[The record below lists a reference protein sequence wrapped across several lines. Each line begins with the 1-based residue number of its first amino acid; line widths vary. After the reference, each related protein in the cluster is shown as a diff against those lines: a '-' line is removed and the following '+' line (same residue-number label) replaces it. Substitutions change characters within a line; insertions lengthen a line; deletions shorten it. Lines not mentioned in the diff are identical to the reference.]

1 MRPPCIEAFRDLGGE
16 RGGVLLVHGFTG
28 SPHEMRPLLEPL
40 VARGYSVLGV
50 RLPGHGFPADRED
63 TSRVAWATAVDR
75 ALDELRARHPGE
87 RVAICGLSMGAL
99 LAVDAATRR
108 SGDVAAL
115 ALLSPAIL
123 LRTGPSRA
131 LAVARWLR
139 PLARYRIQKG
149 VSDIRDEA
157 ARAGHPGCDPF
168 PVSAF
173 VAFEELRRR
182 TRSIVRAVRQPVL
195 ILHGELDR
203 TCMLAGAEWLRRELP
218 SEDVEMHVL
227 RESGHVITVDGERDA
242 VARLV
247 GGFLDRRV
255 GIAPDGAR

>member
-1 MRPPCIEAFRDLGGE
+1 
-16 RGGVLLVHGFTG
+16 LVHGFTG

-40 VARGYSVLGV
+40 VARGYSVIGV
-50 RLPGHGFPADRED
+50 RLPGHGFPTERED
-63 TSRVAWATAVDR
+63 TTRAAWETAVDR
-75 ALDELRARHPGE
+75 ALDELRARHPGD

-123 LRTGPSRA
+123 LRSGASRA
-131 LAVARWLR
+131 LAMARWLR
-139 PLARYRIQKG
+139 PLAGYRIPKG
-149 VSDIRDEA
+149 VSDIRDAA
-157 ARAGHPGCDPF
+157 ARAGHPGCDPL

-173 VAFEELRRR
+173 VAFDELRHR

-203 TCMLAGAEWLRRELP
+203 TCMLAGAEWLRRELRCP
-218 SEDVEMHVL
+218 DVEMHVL
-227 RESGHVITVDGERDA
+227 HESGHVITVDGERAA
-242 VARLV
+242 VARHV
-247 GGFLDRRV
+247 CDFLERRLD
-255 GIAPDGAR
+255 ATHR